1 MNQSLTFYFFGSPCV
16 ESEGALVEFD
26 TRKAVALLAY
36 LAATGRP
43 HRRDSLAALL
53 WPDYSQANARA
64 ALRRTISVLNKGL
77 AGQGLLIQREEIGLL
92 SQQVYVDLHEFERL
106 RSAGPAEQR
115 YPALAQAAAV
125 YRADFLEGFGLRD
138 SLEFDDWQYQAAEQY
153 RAELAGILDE
163 LAELAAVQ
171 AEYPQAIAYA
181 RRRLGLDNLHEEAH
195 RRLMRLYT
203 WSGQRSEAL
212 RQFNECERLLKTELG
227 VAPLEETA
235 DLYQVILEDRLPPP
249 QPADRARPV
258 EVAPPVLSSAP
269 PAAAAPAA
277 LLVGRE
283 QALEDL
289 MRVYQTQ
296 TGQGYL
302 IGVWGEAGIGK
313 THLAEAF
320 LAQVREGGAR
330 TLTVRCYSG
339 EETLAYSPLIEALRA
354 CLSLPGAKPCLQNLP
369 AHWPAEAARLLP
381 ELLDL
386 IPGLPPVPDLD
397 GPGAQSRFY
406 EGLRQVLKALLC
418 GGDRPALF
426 FDDLHWADSATL
438 DWLAYLARRL
448 DDFQVLVLAA
458 WRGDGPAGNSLH
470 QLLASLARSGRATEI
485 TLRRFSRPQVEE
497 LIKKSGVSLAGLP
510 PDIIPR
516 LVAETEGLPFFVVE
530 YLRDIQSTGQF
541 ASARDWAMPAS
552 VRDLLQSR
560 LSGVDDLSQQ
570 LLTTASVIGRSFDFD
585 ILCQVSGRSEEETV
599 AGLESLRLLG
609 LVKESESGTEGG
621 LAEYDFT
628 HEKMRVLV
636 YEDTSLARRRLLH
649 RRVADALES
658 RPRSRRSAG
667 QLASRIAY
675 HAYQAGLDQR
685 AAQYYLQAGH
695 YARSVYAN
703 HEALDHYRAAL
714 ELGSPRSG
722 ELHEAVGDLLT
733 LSGDYAA
740 ALNHYHQAAG
750 GLQGHDLLRL
760 LYKQGDVN
768 HRQGNWGAAEE
779 IYLRALGLLGDPVQ
793 DPAAGA
799 RLYAAWSRTV
809 HHRGE
814 LDRALDLA
822 SRSLE
827 LAGDDLP
834 ALIQA
839 HNVLGMLARS
849 QENYPLAARHLETS
863 LNLAGTLG
871 DLLSRAAAL
880 NNLALLAGDCGD
892 WPQAVERVQAALALC
907 RQLGDR
913 HREAALL
920 NTLAD
925 FTYRLGQP
933 DQAMAYLK
941 QAVVIFAEIGES
953 GQGWQPEIWK
963 LTEW

>member
-1 MNQSLTFYFFGSPCV
+1 MNQPLAFYFFGSPRV
-16 ESEGALVEFD
+16 EYEGASVEFD
-26 TRKAVALLAY
+26 TRKAIALLAY
-36 LAATGRP
+36 LAATGRS

-53 WPDYSQANARA
+53 WPDYSQAKARA
-64 ALRRTISVLNKGL
+64 ALRRTLSVLNKGL
-77 AGQGLLIQREEIGLL
+77 AGRGLLIQREEIGLQ
-92 SQQVYVDLHEFERL
+92 SQDVYVDLHEFEHL
-106 RSAGPAEQR
+106 RAAGPAEER

-138 SLEFDDWQYQAAEQY
+138 SLEFDDWQYQAAERY
-153 RAELAGILDE
+153 RTGLAGILDE
-163 LAELAAVQ
+163 LAELAALR

-195 RRLMRLYT
+195 RRLMRLYA

-212 RQFNECERLLKTELG
+212 RQFTEFERLLKTELG
-227 VAPLEETA
+227 VAPLEETV
-235 DLYQVILEDRLPPP
+235 DLYQAILEGRLAPP
-249 QPADRARPV
+249 QPAARARPV
-258 EVAPPVLSSAP
+258 EAVPPVSPSAPPV
-269 PAAAAPAA
+269 

-289 MRVYQTQ
+289 QRAHQTRR
-296 TGQGYL
+296 GQGYF
-302 IGVWGEAGIGK
+302 IGLWGEAGIGK

-320 LAQVREGGAR
+320 LAQVREGGGR
-330 TLTVRCYSG
+330 TLSVRCYSG

-369 AHWPAEAARLLP
+369 AHWTAEAARLLP
-381 ELLDL
+381 ELLEL
-386 IPGLPPVPDLD
+386 LPGLPPVPDLD

-418 GGDRPALF
+418 GGDLPVLF

-438 DWLAYLARRL
+438 DWFAYLARRL

-458 WRGDGPAGNSLH
+458 WRGDGPAAASLH
-470 QLLASLARSGRATEI
+470 QLLASLVRSGRATEI
-485 TLRRFSRPQVEE
+485 ALRRFSRPQVEE
-497 LIKKSGVSLAGLP
+497 LIEKSGVSLAAFP
-510 PDIIPR
+510 PDTITR

-530 YLRDIQSTGQF
+530 YLRAIQSSGQL
-541 ASARDWAMPAS
+541 AQPREWVMPAS
-552 VRDLLQSR
+552 VRDLLHSR
-560 LSGVDDLSQQ
+560 LSGVDDVALQ
-570 LLTTASVIGRSFDFD
+570 LLTTAAVIGRSFDFD
-585 ILCQVSGRSEEETV
+585 ILCQASGRSEEETV

-609 LVKESESGTEGG
+609 LVKENDTGTEDS

-628 HEKMRVLV
+628 QDKMRVLV
-636 YEDTSLARRRLLH
+636 YEDSGLARRRLLH
-649 RRVADALES
+649 RRVADALEA

-685 AAQYYLQAGH
+685 AAQHYLQAGH

-703 HEALDHYRAAL
+703 NEALDHYRAAL

-740 ALNHYHQAAG
+740 ALNHYHQAAAG
-750 GLQGHDLLRL
+750 VQGQDLLRL

-779 IYLRALGLLGDPVQ
+779 FYLRALSLLGDPCQ

-814 LDRALDLA
+814 SGRALDLA

-880 NNLALLAGDCGD
+880 NNLALLAGDCED
-892 WPQAVERVQAALALC
+892 WPQAIERVQAALTLC

-925 FTYRLGQP
+925 FYYRLGQP
-933 DQAMAYLK
+933 DQAMTYLK

-953 GQGWQPEIWK
+953 SLGLQPEIWK